1 MQEGLDTSEA
11 SVSSTATERGRSN
24 NHSATHAASSTQ
36 DNEVAPLERHRPGRP
51 KRRAWSI
58 ERRLLEWI
66 YDRVGRPRL
75 SIVLWDGTAVG
86 DTQSSAPRIIIQQ
99 PDVLRKLVWN
109 PNLAFGETYSEG
121 TLQIQGD
128 LLNLLVEINRGL
140 TRVRE
145 QRGPARN
152 KRFTANSHSFAKSK
166 SSVHHHYDLGNDFY
180 KLWLDEQLVYTCAYY
195 PDAKTTLAEAQSS
208 KLDYVCRKLRLKAGE
223 RVAEAGCGWGAL
235 AMHMARHYGVSVKA
249 YNLSTEQIQYARD
262 RAQRE
267 GLSDRI
273 EFVQDDYRNL
283 TGEFDAFVSVGMLE
297 HVGPENYRGMGQLI
311 ARILTPQGRG
321 LIHSIGRNV
330 KRNLDPWTDKYIFPG
345 AHPPSLR
352 EMMDIFEGS
361 GFSVLDVENL
371 RLHYARTCADWLSNF
386 DKVADRVKKM
396 FDERFVRM
404 WRLYLAASSATFDS
418 GDLQLFQV
426 VFARAENNSLPNTR
440 DDWYA
445 QPLRRGFSAS

>member
-11 SVSSTATERGRSN
+11 SVSSTATERGRGSN
-24 NHSATHAASSTQ
+24 HAATHAALSAP
-36 DNEVAPLERHRPGRP
+36 DNNVAPPERHHPGRQM
-51 KRRAWSI
+51 RRAWSI
-58 ERRLLEWI
+58 ERKLLEWI

-128 LLNLLVEINRGL
+128 LLTLLVEINRGL

-195 PDAKTTLAEAQSS
+195 PDAETTLAEAQSS

-386 DKVADRVKKM
+386 DNVADRVRKM

-426 VFARAENNSLPNTR
+426 VFARAENNSLPKTR

-445 QPLRRGFSAS
+445 QPLRREFSAS